1 MESFCVKQNN
11 SPAASLLFDM
21 SYVESRVVGSYLITM
36 MTSFL
41 LDTLLG
47 IVISLMHTDLVTHSA
62 HEPSN
67 HDRPHLYNS
76 NGQRDE
82 EARWRCERDQ
92 QD

>member
-1 MESFCVKQNN
+1 MEALCVKQNN

-21 SYVESRVVGSYLITM
+21 SYVGSRVVGSYLFTM

-47 IVISLMHTDLVTHSA
+47 IVISSMHTDLVTHSA

-76 NGQRDE
+76 DGQRDE